1 MAEIVA
7 VIAAVKHR
15 LVTNTGL
22 EMGMR
27 CPRHVGG
34 KAIISL
40 GRTWCWVFLA
50 VFLFPGFFVLR
61 QTVAAATHAVNRGSN
76 NLGSVKDPPFI
87 LNSTGFFGFTEILAL
102 GFKIH
107 AFLAV
112 SIDCTSSNIEAN
124 DDHLVI
130 VSGCG

>member
-1 MAEIVA
+1 MS
-7 VIAAVKHR
+7 AARRGEGDHFLGKDVV
-15 LVTNTGL
+15 LGL
-22 EMGMR
+22 
-27 CPRHVGG
+27 P
-34 KAIISL
+34 
-40 GRTWCWVFLA
+40 A

-87 LNSTGFFGFTEILAL
+87 LNSTGLFGFTEILAL

-130 VSGCG
+130 VSGCE

>member
-7 VIAAVKHR
+7 VIAAVNHR

-112 SIDCTSSNIEAN
+112 SIDCTSSN
-124 DDHLVI
+124 
-130 VSGCG
+130 S